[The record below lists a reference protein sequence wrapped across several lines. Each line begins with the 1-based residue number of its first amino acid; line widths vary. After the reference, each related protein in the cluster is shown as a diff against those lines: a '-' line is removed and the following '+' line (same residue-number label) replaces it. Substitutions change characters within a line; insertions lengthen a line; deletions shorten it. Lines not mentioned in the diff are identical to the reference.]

1 MIYVNLINTVPAI
14 HIFVY
19 ICYNNILNSL
29 YVEGP
34 DQKIAAFKSYYEANV
49 DTLIS
54 FAQRFVSFGLAE
66 DLVHDVFSGSLELS

>member
-1 MIYVNLINTVPAI
+1 SYYEANVDTLISFAQR
-14 HIFVY
+14 FV
-19 ICYNNILNSL
+19 ILNSL